1 MTAIET
7 FKMLLASDTPPP
19 DDQINTLL
27 ALADNQIKGYTF
39 LPSVPVDIDDI
50 RAYMA
55 LVLYNKQG
63 AEGESRRQEGEVTS
77 VYQPI
82 SEVAKV
88 MLLPYRRAR
97 TGIV

>member
-1 MTAIET
+1 MSALEI
-7 FKMLLASDTPPP
+7 FKTLLASDTPPP

-27 ALADNQIKGYTF
+27 ALADQLIKGYTF

-55 LVLYNKQG
+55 LVAYNKQG

-97 TGIV
+97 TGLA